1 MNNVCF
7 DKSGRRFLGVLILC
21 FVMVVLMLEILT
33 VHRKTDRQT
42 VMQTALDKSYPVYID
57 GVEVDPDNIDISMYS
72 KVRVDDSAQKVYIST
87 GG

>member
-1 MNNVCF
+1 MNSICL
-7 DKSGRRFLGVLILC
+7 DKNGRRFLGMLILF
-21 FVMVVLMLEILT
+21 FVAVVLMLEILT

-42 VMQTALDKSYPVYID
+42 VSQTALDKSYSVYVD

-87 GG
+87 GE

>member
-1 MNNVCF
+1 MNNICL
-7 DKSGRRFLGVLILC
+7 DKSGRMFLGVLILC
-21 FVMVVLMLEILT
+21 FVAVVLMLEILT

-42 VMQTALDKSYPVYID
+42 AAQTALDKSYPVYID

>member
-1 MNNVCF
+1 MNNICL

-21 FVMVVLMLEILT
+21 FVVVVLMLEILT

-42 VMQTALDKSYPVYID
+42 GIQTALDKSYSVYID